1 MLVGHLPFLDRLTN
15 LLVTGDAERSVVRFQ
30 MGGIV
35 CLVRED
41 QDWAVSWMVTPAL
54 LLP

>member
-1 MLVGHLPFLDRLTN
+1 MAGER
-15 LLVTGDAERSVVRFQ
+15 DAEASVVRFQ

-41 QDWAVSWMVTPAL
+41 EQWAVGWMVTPDL
-54 LLP
+54 IP